1 MRKDIVYRMSKDI
14 VYRMRKGIVY
24 IFYIDKNSKGVKVHA
39 FGDGRNGD
47 VGSVCGNGD
56 DRGGGRGGVIK
67 ECGGDCECKNG
78 TMMRFWRYIAV
89 GLAGAR
95 K

>member
-1 MRKDIVYRMSKDI
+1 MGYC
-14 VYRMRKGIVY
+14 
-24 IFYIDKNSKGVKVHA
+24 GVGGVC
-39 FGDGRNGD
+39 GSED
-47 VGSVCGNGD
+47 VGGGCGGAM
-56 DRGGGRGGVIK
+56 
-67 ECGGDCECKNG
+67 ECGERVNAKIG